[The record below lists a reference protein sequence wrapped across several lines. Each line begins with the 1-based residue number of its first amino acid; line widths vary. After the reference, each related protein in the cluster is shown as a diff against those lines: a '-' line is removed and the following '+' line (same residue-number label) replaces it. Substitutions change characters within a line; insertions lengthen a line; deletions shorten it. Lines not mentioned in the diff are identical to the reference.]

1 MRLFPEKQLRLNLPE
16 SDIIYFPRFFITEEA
31 DNFLRLFKTGVLWQ
45 QDEITVF
52 GKAYPQPR
60 LTALYAINGR
70 SYSYSNVIMEPR
82 PFTEELLIIKERLQ
96 TVTPV
101 DFTSC
106 LLNLYRNGQDSNGW
120 HADDEKELGDNPV
133 IASVSFGQERF
144 FHLRHKR
151 NKSLKHKLLLEHGSL
166 LLMAG
171 KTQHSWQHQIPK
183 TRKLIGE
190 RINLTFRVIQ

>member
-70 SYSYSNVIMEPR
+70 SYSYSNVIMKPR
-82 PFTEELLIIKERLQ
+82 PFTEELLIIKERVQ